1 MRKFTLF
8 FIFLV
13 IGAFAFA
20 QQPVVTPVWDISVN
34 GTADWSTGIPIG
46 GEVPSWMGGTT
57 ERGMALYDGNLYVV
71 SRKTNPPVLQVLD
84 ATNGEL
90 VNTIEIDTLVAVG
103 GTFAVN
109 DIAITPSGKIL
120 LANLATNTHT
130 QPFKVYVMEENEQGG
145 YDMSTLLSWH
155 SQDSIDGVEQP
166 TNRLGDGFA
175 FYGDVTAE
183 DDGYILVGDANSA
196 ALEPIVYR
204 WNVQA
209 GVVTDTV
216 PQKIV
221 LQEVYPAPVEPAL
234 PKLGI
239 TPRLFPISNDMFW
252 ADGHSTYPALYN
264 MDGELLTTFNG
275 EVAPVSTGISGVN
288 FFTFKGNDY
297 ILTPATNHAPP
308 AYAPAA
314 AFELFQIP
322 AGGAEVADSI
332 AIFPEHGLGGNTN
345 ASYAAPLAVDVQ
357 DNQVMLYIMSP
368 NNGVA
373 AYKLTMAED
382 TTEGVWNISG
392 SSFNALGTV
401 DADTTIRGLTIYA
414 HSEKTVVIDENGKT
428 LEGMDFTHRLKLGGG
443 GDIDENGMPL
453 GRVLAFDV
461 EGNAT
466 ITVMAMSSS
475 SSENRELYIAAEH
488 PDSVFATFPA
498 LGSEI
503 SKGVYN
509 YTGPATTIYMY
520 SPSSGVN
527 IYYLKVES
535 ATGITPVVERQNI
548 RVYPNPATDKV
559 YISVNEPTQIA
570 IYNLSGSMVL
580 SRLVQSES
588 DYINVS
594 DMQPGMY
601 IVKSQFK
608 NGFTQK
614 LIVR

>member
-1 MRKFTLF
+1 MRKFTLL
-8 FIFLV
+8 FIFMV
-13 IGAFAFA
+13 FGAVSFA
-20 QQPVVTPVWDISVN
+20 QQPVVTPVWDISVS

-57 ERGMALYDGNLYVV
+57 ERGMAFYDGNLYVV

-130 QPFKVYVMEENEQGG
+130 QPFKVYVMEENDQGG
-145 YDMSTLLSWH
+145 YDMSTLLSWS
-155 SQDSIDGVEQP
+155 SQDTIDGVEQP

-209 GVVTDTV
+209 GEVTDTV
-216 PQKIV
+216 PQKII
-221 LQEVYPAPVEPAL
+221 LQEVYPAAVEPAL

-239 TPRLFPISNDMFW
+239 TPRLFPISDDMFW

-264 MDGELLTTFNG
+264 MDGELLSTFTG
-275 EVAPVSTGISGVN
+275 DYAPVLTGISGVN
-288 FFTFKGNDY
+288 FFTFKGKDY
-297 ILTPATNHAPP
+297 ILAPATNHAPP
-308 AYAPAA
+308 ATAPAA

-322 AGGAEVADSI
+322 AGGAEEADSI
-332 AIFPEHGLGGNTN
+332 ALFPEHGLGGNTN
-345 ASYAAPLAVDVQ
+345 ASYAAPMAVDVQ
-357 DNQVMLYIMSP
+357 DNMVMLYIMSP

-373 AYKLTMAED
+373 AYSLTLAED
-382 TTEGVWNISG
+382 TTEGVWNISN

-401 DADTTIRGLTIYA
+401 DSDTTIRGLTIYA

-428 LEGMDFTHRLKLGGG
+428 LDGMEFTHRLKLGGG
-443 GDIDENGMPL
+443 GDFDENGMPL

-461 EGNAT
+461 EGNST

-475 SSENRELYIAAEH
+475 SSETRDLNIAAEH
-488 PDSVFATFPA
+488 PDSVFAVFPA
-498 LGSEI
+498 LGPEI

-509 YTGPATTIYMY
+509 YIGPATTIYMY
-520 SPSSGVN
+520 SANSGIN
-527 IYYLKVES
+527 IYYLKVEMG
-535 ATGITPVVERQNI
+535 TGINPIVERQNI

-559 YISVNEPTQIA
+559 YIGVNEPTQVA
-570 IYNLSGSMVL
+570 IYNLSGSMIL
-580 SRLVQSES
+580 SRIVESEN
-588 DYINVS
+588 DFINVS
-594 DMQPGMY
+594 NMQPGMY
-601 IVKSQFK
+601 IIQSQFK

-614 LIVR
+614 LIVK